1 MYVCMY
7 VCSMSIEYRL
17 VILLCYNRCMHYH
30 QFLFRVA
37 KKIAPSGA
45 GEDLDLNNDYYVLY
59 GRRRRASSRAGSLMQ
74 HETNP
79 LISSRVVNVVTA
91 GGSVGAQ
98 LFPTQPLLRFH
109 GILMIIAWPLL
120 ALCGIFFASWMRPAL
135 PNGEWFQVRTRY

>member
-1 MYVCMY
+1 MY
-7 VCSMSIEYRL
+7 VCSMSIQYRL
-17 VILLCYNRCMHYH
+17 VLLLCYHRCMHYH

-59 GRRRRASSRAGSLMQ
+59 GRRRTSSRAGSLIQ

-98 LFPTQPLLRFH
+98 SFPTQPLLRFH

-135 PNGEWFQVRTRY
+135 PNGEWFQVWTRY